1 MIRVL
6 SKRLGLPIGAD
17 TIMWV
22 REDAIVHIKPWGPK
36 CDVTFS
42 TPHYEREHTDGTVLH
57 KYELTVHA
65 TEMEIL
71 EACGKAQAQ

>member
-6 SKRLGLPIGAD
+6 SRRLGLPLGDNIL
-17 TIMWV
+17 WV

-42 TPHYEREHTDGTVLH
+42 TPHFEMERDDGTVLH
-57 KYELTVHA
+57 RSEITVQA

-71 EACGKAQAQ
+71 EACSKAQGQ